1 MAKRHHEGKGPT
13 QRQLRVSELVR
24 RKLAELAGQGAF
36 KIADL
41 PSDSITVSEVRLS
54 PDLKKATVYVLP
66 LGGRHGE
73 ETVSVLNRDRAEI
86 RRQLNRQ
93 IDLKYSP
100 QLNFVLDRTFDQMD
114 QMRQLFERDDIRR
127 DLDKPVAPTE
137 NR

>member
-1 MAKRHHEGKGPT
+1 MVKRHQFGKGPT

-24 RKLAELAGQGAF
+24 RTLAELAGQGAW

-41 PSDSITVSEVRLS
+41 PCDTITVSEVRIS
-54 PDLKKATVYVLP
+54 PDLKSATVYVLP

-93 IDLKYSP
+93 IELKYSP
-100 QLNFVLDRTFDQMD
+100 QLNFVLDRSFDQMD
-114 QMRQLFERDDIRR
+114 EMRRLFDRDDVKR
-127 DLDKPVAPTE
+127 DLVKPAAASE
-137 NR
+137 NH